1 MANLKIYHNPDCSKS
16 RATLQL
22 IQERSLPVNI
32 INYLENPPTAAEI
45 YRICQGLSVRPTDII
60 RSTEDKF
67 ESLGL
72 SIDDQLTDEEWCQI
86 MFDNP
91 VLIERPLVVNG
102 DQVALGRPP
111 EQVLE
116 ILGECQSV
124 TTLTDIAKQESLDFA
139 WGSIK
144 WLCNSQIDSQSQ
156 MTFGIVH
163 INPGE
168 SNPIHYHPNCEEL
181 IYVISGQC
189 EHSLSSEVHQLKA
202 GMMLR
207 IPQGVKHNAINNGL
221 EPVSMVICYS
231 SADRQTVFIE

>member
-1 MANLKIYHNPDCSKS
+1 
-16 RATLQL
+16 
-22 IQERSLPVNI
+22 
-32 INYLENPPTAAEI
+32 
-45 YRICQGLSVRPTDII
+45 
-60 RSTEDKF
+60 
-67 ESLGL
+67 
-72 SIDDQLTDEEWCQI
+72 

-124 TTLTDIAKQESLDFA
+124 TTITDMDKQESLDFA
-139 WGSIK
+139 WGAIK